1 MNHVDTFDYTR
12 ELSDLKQEGL
22 GHGNLPVAWQPH
34 SLLVFTAWETQA
46 CSWKISYRTLGRIYG
61 APLMIIFN
69 LTTSG
74 MEDLFVLIQRPSP
87 TEPHQSR
94 EQGCTL

>member
-1 MNHVDTFDYTR
+1 MNHVDTFDYTH

-74 MEDLFVLIQRPSP
+74 IGGSFRADSAAITYRATPV
-87 TEPHQSR
+87 
-94 EQGCTL
+94 